1 VPLDAPDLPGKDFL
15 MGVRGESDV
24 GVHFSAL
31 LQDLL
36 EILDSDLFISALKET
51 VDNAF
56 NLLHYSVVSR
66 VFVVASS
73 SSRLSADGVELGT
86 SVAGGEGGGRRGGD
100 EVSPLAKRCDISV
113 DRMEA
118 GMGLRTWERDH
129 GGQAGDAVGGGG
141 EEAEAEVEEE
151 VEYVERPLI
160 KIVPAVSN
168 LFVSIMQPYQ
178 DPSTGASTSFG
189 QCVQASPHC
198 KGLFEA
204 VFSNT
209 A

>member
-1 VPLDAPDLPGKDFL
+1 LPDKDFL
-15 MGVRGESDV
+15 MGARAESDV
-24 GVHFSAL
+24 RVQFSAL
-31 LQDLL
+31 LQDML
-36 EILDSDLFISALKET
+36 EILDSDLFIEALKET

-73 SSRLSADGVELGT
+73 SRLSADGVELGT
-86 SVAGGEGGGRRGGD
+86 SVAGAGGGAGGRRGGD
-100 EVSPLAKRCDISV
+100 EVPLAKRCDILV

-118 GMGLRTWERDH
+118 GMGVRTWERDH
-129 GGQAGDAVGGGG
+129 GGQAGDAGDGGG
-141 EEAEAEVEEE
+141 EEADAEVEEE